1 MHKQEENAALE
12 DFEIKS
18 ELKSDVES
26 VPSSSNSG
34 SHSSRPSN
42 AFVDASFISKICFTW
57 PEQLL
62 KKGMLKPL
70 EEKDLPSLAKEEE
83 SRYNRTALEKIWQ
96 DEVERVESLK
106 EKLPN
111 GSRKRANSRPSL
123 QRALIVDFLKSTWII
138 HPFMFARAVAEI
150 AMSVA
155 LGFLIQGFMDNSRD
169 GYLWAAVFSLSNV
182 VLLLEYHYVHF
193 INQRKGM
200 QFRIAAI
207 SSIFS
212 KSLR

>member
-1 MHKQEENAALE
+1 
-12 DFEIKS
+12 
-18 ELKSDVES
+18 
-26 VPSSSNSG
+26 
-34 SHSSRPSN
+34 
-42 AFVDASFISKICFTW
+42 
-57 PEQLL
+57 
-62 KKGMLKPL
+62 MLKPL

-138 HPFMFARAVAEI
+138 HPFMFARAVAKI